1 MEKGVSL
8 FSVLAIV
15 SLSLYSMASFPSSIK
30 QFFSNFIVHVIR
42 LGIVITTDS
51 DSAALRCSPR
61 FCISNKFS
69 GNAAAAGLE
78 YHILSHKAVKGV
90 QEKF

>member
-1 MEKGVSL
+1 MSL

-15 SLSLYSMASFPSSIK
+15 SLSLYSMDSFPSSRK
-30 QFFSNFIVHVIR
+30 QFFSNFIVHVIH
-42 LGIVITTDS
+42 LGIVITADS
-51 DSAALRCSPR
+51 DSAALRYSPR

-69 GNAAAAGLE
+69 VNAAAAGLE
-78 YHILSHKAVKGV
+78 CHILSHKAVKGV